1 MENIASAL
9 TPGGSRDEVASN
21 SFDQQCAGQQA
32 RRLKLKQALA
42 RLCLSACAL
51 AAVANAEA
59 QAPTAAGTKPHVGQG
74 WHELGRVHV
83 RDNAEK
89 DLAFLK
95 DGDDVVEVRVCAEG
109 NAIRLRNAELWM
121 SGDKRQKLWL
131 PLVLGAGKC
140 SDPIN
145 VQGGPIRVTHLA
157 LEYEA
162 MSLGAEGAHLS
173 IYGKSRDAR

>member
-1 MENIASAL
+1 MKTTLALLFLSTLALATVASAQ
-9 TPGGSRDEVASN
+9 T
-21 SFDQQCAGQQA
+21 QA
-32 RRLKLKQALA
+32 Q
-42 RLCLSACAL
+42 
-51 AAVANAEA
+51 
-59 QAPTAAGTKPHVGQG
+59 TAASTKPHVGQG

-95 DGDDVVEVRVCAEG
+95 DGDDVVEVRLCAEG

-131 PLVLGAGKC
+131 PLILGAGEC
-140 SDPIN
+140 SDSIK
-145 VQGGPIRVTHLA
+145 VQDGPIRVTHLA

-162 MSLGAEGAHLS
+162 MTLGAEGAHLS
-173 IYGKSRDAR
+173 IYGKSKDAR

>member
-1 MENIASAL
+1 VKTALALLCLSTLALATIASAQ
-9 TPGGSRDEVASN
+9 T
-21 SFDQQCAGQQA
+21 
-32 RRLKLKQALA
+32 
-42 RLCLSACAL
+42 
-51 AAVANAEA
+51 
-59 QAPTAAGTKPHVGQG
+59 QAPAAADTKPHVEQG

-95 DGDDVVEVRVCAEG
+95 DGDDVVEVRVCAER

-131 PLVLGAGKC
+131 PLVLGAGEC
-140 SDPIN
+140 SDPIK

-173 IYGKSRDAR
+173 IYGKSKEVR